1 MAMVKISSNRP
12 PGVTSPKYLI
22 IDFSFTTVSINGK
35 HILALQNFLN
45 DENDE
50 QIEF

>member
-1 MAMVKISSNRP
+1 MAMVRISSNRP

-22 IDFSFTTVSINGK
+22 IDVSFTTVSISGK

-45 DENDE
+45 DESDE
-50 QIEF
+50 RMKF